1 MRVNQRIDAR
11 GHAITAA
18 TTTDDGDNEDVGLLF
33 AWTYED
39 ETDDEELV

>member
-11 GHAITAA
+11 WHSITPA
-18 TTTDDGDNEDVGLLF
+18 TTTDDGDNEDVLF

-39 ETDDEELV
+39 ETDDE